1 MGVRFT
7 ATAIDYRFGLRAWD
21 RGFHFSDFAVYVCL
35 HQLLARLH
43 QLLALHAG
51 SRSCDWCYFGAIDL
65 RSS

>member
-1 MGVRFT
+1 MS
-7 ATAIDYRFGLRAWD
+7 GLLLLQSIIAS
-21 RGFHFSDFAVYVCL
+21 GSGLGIEGSIFLIFAVYVCL